1 MIAGTFIRRPILA
14 SVCSLVIILAG
25 AIAIPT
31 LPIAQFPELAPPQV
45 SVIAFYNGANA
56 ETVET
61 AVTTPLE
68 QAINGVE
75 GMQYITSTSGNDG
88 TCNITV
94 TFDINRNLDVAAVDV
109 QNRISQAEGRLPN
122 EVKQVGI
129 SVTKVSTN
137 FVLAGAAFS
146 EKGEYD
152 TLFLSNYIDRFV
164 VDELKRVPGVG
175 NVIVF
180 GIGRYAMRLWVD
192 PDKLAG
198 RNITADDVV
207 DALREQNVQVA
218 AGAVGADPAPKG
230 LTYQISVRAAGRLN
244 DPAQFDDIILK
255 RSPDG
260 ALVRVRD
267 VGRTELGAESY
278 TTASRFNGRDAIGFG
293 VLQLPTANSL
303 QVYRDVTAEI
313 DRLSRRFPPGMK
325 VQVAF
330 DTTSVVSESIR
341 EVITTLVEAIG
352 LVVLVMF
359 LFLQNWRTTLIPA
372 ITIPVSLIGTFAFVK
387 LFGFSINTL
396 TLFGITL
403 ATGLVVDDAI
413 VVIENIERHI
423 HLRAAARK
431 EREVSRE
438 RSTMEREAP
447 AGRNI
452 VEREASAERI
462 VVSKSEAADAAA
474 EAMGEVTSAVIA
486 TALVLAAVFVP
497 VAFFPGTTGR
507 LYQQFALTIAVSMA
521 ISAFNAL
528 TLTPALSA
536 LLLGHAGKPQGAF
549 FRAVNRVIDGGTAM
563 MVSALG
569 GLIRARVVV
578 TVVFLAL
585 LGATSWVYRSVP
597 SGFVPDED
605 QGYVMVLIQGPPG
618 ASLDYTM
625 NIVRQTEQILMSMPD
640 TKQMFAAGG
649 FGFTGTAPNQG
660 ILFAQLK
667 DFKERKGAAHSA
679 KVLVPQLFGA
689 FSRITGALVI
699 PFLPPSI
706 QGLGQFGGF
715 TYELLDQSGGPITNL
730 EAAAQQVIAQGNQ
743 TPGLTALFTQFTAN
757 DPQIVVNIDREQAK
771 SLGLSLG
778 DITNTM
784 QILLGSSYVNDFD
797 FNNRSYRV
805 YVQADQQFRSN
816 PGDIEKYYVRT
827 TAGRMTPLSNLV
839 AVSESTAPKS
849 ITHFNL
855 FRSATINGSA
865 APGYSSGQALQTM
878 ATLSDRV
885 LPQGF
890 SYAWSGVSLEEI
902 KAGTQSAMIFGL
914 GLLLVYL
921 TLAGQYESI
930 TLPFIILL
938 SVPIAIMGAL
948 LAQWGRGLI
957 NDVYCQIGLVM
968 LIGLSAKNGILV
980 VEFAEQLR
988 ARGLSIA
995 EAAVEAAR
1003 IRLRPILMTSLAFI
1017 LGVMPLV
1024 VASGAGQEARH
1035 SVGTAVAGGMIAS
1048 TFLNLAFIPV
1058 LYVVVKSLGR
1068 RRAE

>member
-1 MIAGTFIRRPILA
+1 VIADTFIRRPILA

-25 AIAIPT
+25 AMAIPT
-31 LPIAQFPELAPPQV
+31 LPIAQFPELAPPSVQV
-45 SVIAFYNGANA
+45 AAFYNGANA

-61 AVTTPLE
+61 AVTNPLE

-75 GMQYITSTSGNDG
+75 GMQYMTSTSGNDG
-88 TCNITV
+88 SSSITV
-94 TFDINRNLDVAAVDV
+94 TFDLTRNLDVAAVDI

-129 SVTKVSTN
+129 SVTKVSSN
-137 FVLAGAAFS
+137 FVLAAAAYA
-146 EKGEYD
+146 EHGEYD
-152 TLFLSNYIDRFV
+152 PLFISNYLDRYV
-164 VDELKRVPGVG
+164 VDEIKRVPGVG
-175 NVIVF
+175 NVFVF
-180 GIGRYAMRLWVD
+180 GVGRYAMRLWVD

-198 RNITADDVV
+198 RNITADEVV
-207 DALREQNVQVA
+207 QALREQNVQVA
-218 AGAVGADPAPKG
+218 AGAVGSDPAPPG
-230 LTYQISVRAAGRLN
+230 HTYQISVRAAGRLN

-255 RSPDG
+255 RSATG
-260 ALVRVRD
+260 GLVRVRD

-278 TTASRFNGRDAIGFG
+278 STASRYNARDAIGFG

-303 QVYRDVTAEI
+303 QVYRDVNAQI
-313 DRLSRRFPPGMK
+313 QRLSGRFPPGLK
-325 VQVAF
+325 VEVAF

-341 EVITTLVEAIG
+341 EVATTLLEAIG

-423 HLRAAARK
+423 HEGA
-431 EREVSRE
+431 EHRESH
-438 RSTMEREAP
+438 
-447 AGRNI
+447 
-452 VEREASAERI
+452 
-462 VVSKSEAADAAA
+462 EAASL
-474 EAMGEVTSAVIA
+474 AMTEVTSAVIA

-536 LLLGHAGKPQGAF
+536 LLLGRVEKPKGAF
-549 FRAVNRVIDGGTAM
+549 FRVVNRAIDGGTSA
-563 MVSALG
+563 MVSTLR
-569 GLIRARVVV
+569 GLIRVRAVVV
-578 TVVFLAL
+578 LVFVAL
-585 LGATSWVYRSVP
+585 LGLTYWVYQRVP
-597 SGFVPDED
+597 TGFVPDED
-605 QGYVMVLIQGPPG
+605 QGYVMVLIQAPAG

-625 NIVRQTEQILMSMPD
+625 GIV
-640 TKQMFAAGG
+640 KQVEGIMQRLPESNKMFAAGG
-649 FGFTGTAPNQG
+649 FGFSGTAPNQG
-660 ILFAQLK
+660 IMFAQLK
-667 DFKERKGAAHSA
+667 DFNERRGDAHSA
-679 KVLVPQLFGA
+679 KTIVGQLFGA
-689 FSRITGALVI
+689 FGQITGAMVI

-706 QGLGQFGGF
+706 QGLGNFGGF
-715 TYELLDQSGGPITNL
+715 TYELLDQSGGPVQNL
-730 EAAAQQVIAQGNQ
+730 EATAQQLIAQGNQ
-743 TPGLTALFTQFTAN
+743 TPGLTALFTQFTAS
-757 DPQIVVNIDREQAK
+757 DPQIVVDIDREQAK
-771 SLGLSLG
+771 SLGLSLT
-778 DITNTM
+778 DVTNTM
-784 QILLGSSYVNDFD
+784 QILLGSAYVNDFD
-797 FNNRSYRV
+797 FNGRSYRV
-805 YVQADQQFRSN
+805 YVQADQQYRSN
-816 PGDIEKYYVRT
+816 PGDIEKYAVRT
-827 TAGRMTPLSNLV
+827 AGGRMAPLSNV
-839 AVSESTAPKS
+839 VSVKEATAPKS
-849 ITHFNL
+849 ISHFNL
-855 FRSATINGSA
+855 FRSAEINGSA
-865 APGYSSGQALQTM
+865 APGFSSGQALTTM
-878 ATLSDRV
+878 GQLSGRA

-890 SYAWSGVSLEEI
+890 TYAWSGLSLEEI
-902 KAGTQSAMIFGL
+902 KAGSQSAAIFGL

-921 TLAGQYESI
+921 TLAGQYESL

-938 SVPIAIMGAL
+938 SVPLAILGAL
-948 LAQWGRGLI
+948 AAQWGRGLI

-988 ARGLSIA
+988 ARGMPIA
-995 EAAVEAAR
+995 DAAVEAAR

-1024 VASGAGQEARH
+1024 LAGGAGREARH

-1058 LYVVVKSLGR
+1058 LYVVVKSIGR
-1068 RRAE
+1068 KREPSP